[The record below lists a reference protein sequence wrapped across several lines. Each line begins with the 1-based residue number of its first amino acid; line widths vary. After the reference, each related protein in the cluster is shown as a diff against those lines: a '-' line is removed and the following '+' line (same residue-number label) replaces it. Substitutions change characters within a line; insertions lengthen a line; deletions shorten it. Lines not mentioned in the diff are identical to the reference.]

1 MLISI
6 EGLDGVGK
14 STLTS
19 VLSSELK
26 MPIISKP
33 IKSLLELTQDQSK
46 NITNKIYGNYSKN
59 LQAMYYLLGYLSALE
74 DGKNGSYILD
84 RGFIS
89 TYSFSSGE
97 ENKELFDF
105 FALNYGF
112 PELTVLLYASIE
124 ERIKR
129 ITNRSSLDKDLM
141 KTRIYKDDYTKHF
154 EAIRRY
160 NIPHIAINTE
170 KMNELEVASIVLN
183 AIELWR
189 IDDDNR
195 KFVMDLFSIDNLQSS
210 NNLTYQ
216 ELSEKMLEKV
226 KVKKLERRKKLWKK
240 LLQTNTI

>member
-33 IKSLLELTQDQSK
+33 IKSLLELTPDQSK

-74 DGKNGSYILD
+74 DGKNGSYIFD

-89 TYSFSSGE
+89 TYYFSSGE
-97 ENKELFDF
+97 ENEELFDF

-154 EAIRRY
+154 KAIRRY

-216 ELSEKMLEKV
+216 ELSEKMFEKV
-226 KVKKLERRKKLWKK
+226 KVKKLERRKKL
-240 LLQTNTI
+240 

>member
-1 MLISI
+1 MIISV

-19 VLSSELK
+19 ILSSELK

-33 IKSLLELTQDQSK
+33 IKSLLELTPDQSK
-46 NITNKIYGNYSKN
+46 NITNKIYESYSKN

-89 TYSFSSGE
+89 TYYFSCNE
-97 ENKELFDF
+97 ENIELFDF

-112 PELTVLLYASIE
+112 PELTILLYASIE

-160 NIPHIAINTE
+160 NIPYITINTE
-170 KMNELEVASIVLN
+170 KMNELEVVNIVLN
-183 AIELWR
+183 AIRLWKNG
-189 IDDDNR
+189 DDDR
-195 KFVMDLFSIDNLQSS
+195 KFVMNLFSIDNLQSS

-216 ELSEKMLEKV
+216 ELCEKMLEKV
-226 KVKKLERRKKLWKK
+226 KVKNLERRKK
-240 LLQTNTI
+240 

>member
-1 MLISI
+1 MIISI

-19 VLSSELK
+19 ILSSELK

-33 IKSLLELTQDQSK
+33 IKQLLELTPNQSK
-46 NITNKIYGNYSKN
+46 NITNKIYENYSKN

-89 TYSFSSGE
+89 TYHFSCNE
-97 ENKELFDF
+97 ENIELFDF

-112 PELTVLLYASIE
+112 PELTILLYASME

-129 ITNRSSLDKDLM
+129 ITNRNSLDKDLL

-154 EAIRRY
+154 EAIRKY

-170 KMNELEVASIVLN
+170 KMNELEVANIALN
-183 AIELWR
+183 AIKLWKNGY
-189 IDDDNR
+189 DDR
-195 KFVMDLFSIDNLQSS
+195 KFVINLFSIDNLQSS

-216 ELSEKMLEKV
+216 ELSENMLEKV
-226 KVKKLERRKKLWKK
+226 KTKKLERRKE
-240 LLQTNTI
+240 

>member
-1 MLISI
+1 MIKCKGGDCMLISI

-19 VLSSELK
+19 VLSRELK

-33 IKSLLELTQDQSK
+33 IKSLLELTPDQSK

-89 TYSFSSGE
+89 TYYFSSGE

-154 EAIRRY
+154 KAIRRY

-216 ELSEKMLEKV
+216 ELSEKMFEKV
-226 KVKKLERRKKLWKK
+226 KVKKLERRKKL
-240 LLQTNTI
+240 

>member
-1 MLISI
+1 MIISV

-26 MPIISKP
+26 IPVISKP
-33 IKSLLELTQDQSK
+33 IKSLLELTPEQSK
-46 NITNKIYGNYSKN
+46 SITNKIYRNYSKN
-59 LQAMYYLLGYLSALE
+59 LQAMYYLFGYLSVLE

-89 TYSFSSGE
+89 TYYFSC
-97 ENKELFDF
+97 NKENINLFDF

-112 PELTVLLYASIE
+112 PELTILLYASIE
-124 ERIKR
+124 ERVRR
-129 ITNRSSLDKDLM
+129 ITNRSSSDKDLM
-141 KTRIYKDDYTKHF
+141 KTRIYKDDYDKHF

-170 KMNELEVASIVLN
+170 KINELEVASIVLDV
-183 AIELWR
+183 IKLWTNGES
-189 IDDDNR
+189 NR
-195 KFVMDLFSIDNLQSS
+195 KFVMDLFSIDNLQST

-216 ELSEKMLEKV
+216 ELKGKYLM
-226 KVKKLERRKKLWKK
+226 KLK
-240 LLQTNTI
+240 

>member
-1 MLISI
+1 MIISV

-19 VLSSELK
+19 LLSSELK

-33 IKSLLELTQDQSK
+33 IKSLLELTPDQSK

-59 LQAMYYLLGYLSALE
+59 LQAMYYFLGYLSALE

-89 TYSFSSGE
+89 TYYFSCNE
-97 ENKELFDF
+97 ENIELFDF

-112 PELTVLLYASIE
+112 PELTILLYASIK

-141 KTRIYKDDYTKHF
+141 KTRIYEDDYTKHF

-170 KMNELEVASIVLN
+170 KMSELEVANIVLN
-183 AIELWR
+183 AIGLWKNG
-189 IDDDNR
+189 DDDR

-210 NNLTYQ
+210 NNLTYP
-216 ELSEKMLEKV
+216 ELSEKNFEEV
-226 KVKKLERRKKLWKK
+226 KVKKLERRKK
-240 LLQTNTI
+240 